1 MAWAYSET
9 PYEIFCPSAS
19 KYLSGTYVYSVCL
32 LLYWIFFKT
41 AEPVPVI
48 HAALLI
54 GKSYKDNTVSAG

>member
-1 MAWAYSET
+1 MWFSQVTICFYT
-9 PYEIFCPSAS
+9 R
-19 KYLSGTYVYSVCL
+19 
-32 LLYWIFFKT
+32 FFKT